1 MRSTTRRCSTRAF
14 DRNRPTQTNGCHTR
28 GERIVWLTVND
39 PLPEI
44 SDVDLIQRMGT
55 GDTMAFSTFQR
66 RHIGI
71 IYSTAHRVLNNETD
85 AEDVAQEVLFMLWE
99 KSPMYDVSRGKPV
112 TWLVTMTRNKAID
125 RLRSLQRRLR
135 LQDEVRL
142 ENPESIDTR
151 TPSQSLR
158 ATEKNEL
165 VRTAVMK
172 LNPDQREVIEMLYFS
187 GLSQQEISDRI
198 DKPLSTVKARIHRGM
213 VRLRKIVGAEI

>member
-1 MRSTTRRCSTRAF
+1 M
-14 DRNRPTQTNGCHTR
+14 PQTNVCHVR
-28 GERIVWLTVND
+28 SLCIASLPVSDL
-39 PLPEI
+39 LPEI

-55 GDTMAFSTFQR
+55 GDTEAFSIFQR

-71 IYSTAHRVLNNETD
+71 IYSTAHRVLNNDTD
-85 AEDVAQEVLFMLWE
+85 AEDVSQEVLFMLWE
-99 KSPMYDVSRGKPV
+99 KSPMYDISRGKPV

-142 ENPESIDTR
+142 ENPESMDTR
-151 TPSQSLR
+151 TPAQSLR
-158 ATEKNEL
+158 ANEKNEL

-198 DKPLSTVKARIHRGM
+198 HKPLSTVKARIHRGM
-213 VRLRKIVGAEI
+213 VRLRKIVGTEI

>member
-1 MRSTTRRCSTRAF
+1 M
-14 DRNRPTQTNGCHTR
+14 
-28 GERIVWLTVND
+28 ND

>member
-1 MRSTTRRCSTRAF
+1 MQNYCIGLQLVS
-14 DRNRPTQTNGCHTR
+14 
-28 GERIVWLTVND
+28 VL
-39 PLPEI
+39 LPEI

-55 GDTMAFSTFQR
+55 GDTEAFSNFQR

-71 IYSTAHRVLNNETD
+71 IYSTAHRVLNNDTD
-85 AEDVAQEVLFMLWE
+85 AEDVTQEVLFMLWE
-99 KSPMYDVSRGKPV
+99 KSPMYDISRGKPV

-142 ENPESIDTR
+142 ENPESMDTR
-151 TPSQSLR
+151 TPAQSLR
-158 ATEKNEL
+158 ANEKNEL

-198 DKPLSTVKARIHRGM
+198 HKPLSTVKARIHRGM
-213 VRLRKIVGAEI
+213 VRLRKIVGTEIS

>member
-1 MRSTTRRCSTRAF
+1 MRSMTRRCSAGAF
-14 DRNRPTQTNGCHTR
+14 DRHTPPQTNGCHVR
-28 GERIVWLTVND
+28 AEHIVCFTVND
-39 PLPEI
+39 PLPEY

-55 GDTMAFSTFQR
+55 GDSEAFSIFQR

-71 IYSTAHRVLNNETD
+71 IYSTAHRVLNNDTD

-99 KSPMYDVSRGKPV
+99 KSPMYDIDRGKPV

-142 ENPESIDTR
+142 ENLESIDTR
-151 TPSQSLR
+151 TPAQSLR

-213 VRLRKIVGAEI
+213 VRLRKIVGTEI

>member
-1 MRSTTRRCSTRAF
+1 MHSLIPVS
-14 DRNRPTQTNGCHTR
+14 D
-28 GERIVWLTVND
+28 L
-39 PLPEI
+39 LPEI

-55 GDTMAFSTFQR
+55 GDTEAFSIFQR

-71 IYSTAHRVLNNETD
+71 IYSTAHRVLNNDTD
-85 AEDVAQEVLFMLWE
+85 AEDVTQEVLFMLWE
-99 KSPMYDVSRGKPV
+99 KSPMYDISRGKPV

-125 RLRSLQRRLR
+125 RLRSLRRRLR

-142 ENPESIDTR
+142 ENPESMDTR
-151 TPSQSLR
+151 TPAQSLR
-158 ATEKNEL
+158 ANEKNEL

-198 DKPLSTVKARIHRGM
+198 HKPLSTVKARIHRGM
-213 VRLRKIVGAEI
+213 VRLRKIVGTEI

>member
-1 MRSTTRRCSTRAF
+1 VHSLPPVS
-14 DRNRPTQTNGCHTR
+14 D
-28 GERIVWLTVND
+28 L
-39 PLPEI
+39 LPEI

-55 GDTMAFSTFQR
+55 GDTEAFSIFQR

-71 IYSTAHRVLNNETD
+71 IYSTAHRVLNNDTD
-85 AEDVAQEVLFMLWE
+85 AEDVTQEVLFMLWE
-99 KSPMYDVSRGKPV
+99 KSPMYDISRGKPV

-142 ENPESIDTR
+142 ENPESMDTR
-151 TPSQSLR
+151 TPAQSLR
-158 ATEKNEL
+158 ANEKNEL

-198 DKPLSTVKARIHRGM
+198 HKPLSTVKARIHRGM
-213 VRLRKIVGAEI
+213 VRLRKIVGTEI

>member
-1 MRSTTRRCSTRAF
+1 MAGRFLSLSATSYQREYAADKCLPCAKTLHRFAAVS
-14 DRNRPTQTNGCHTR
+14 D
-28 GERIVWLTVND
+28 L
-39 PLPEI
+39 LPEI

-55 GDTMAFSTFQR
+55 GDTEAFSIFQR

-71 IYSTAHRVLNNETD
+71 IYSTAHRVLNNDTD
-85 AEDVAQEVLFMLWE
+85 AEDVTQEVLFMLWE
-99 KSPMYDVSRGKPV
+99 KSPMYDISRGKPV

-142 ENPESIDTR
+142 ENPESMDTR
-151 TPSQSLR
+151 TPAQSLR
-158 ATEKNEL
+158 ANEKNEL

-198 DKPLSTVKARIHRGM
+198 HKPLSTVKARIHRGM
-213 VRLRKIVGAEI
+213 VRLRKIVGTEI

>member
-1 MRSTTRRCSTRAF
+1 MA
-14 DRNRPTQTNGCHTR
+14 G
-28 GERIVWLTVND
+28 RILSLSATSYWREYAADKCLPCAKPLHRFAAVSDL
-39 PLPEI
+39 LPEI

-55 GDTMAFSTFQR
+55 GDTEAFSIFQR

-71 IYSTAHRVLNNETD
+71 IYSTAHRVLNNDTD
-85 AEDVAQEVLFMLWE
+85 AEDVTQEVLFMLWE
-99 KSPMYDVSRGKPV
+99 KSPMYDISRGKPV

-142 ENPESIDTR
+142 ENPESMDTR
-151 TPSQSLR
+151 TPAQSLR
-158 ATEKNEL
+158 ANEKNEL

-198 DKPLSTVKARIHRGM
+198 HKPLSTVKARIHRGM
-213 VRLRKIVGAEI
+213 VRLRKIVGTEI

>member
-1 MRSTTRRCSTRAF
+1 MHSLPPVS
-14 DRNRPTQTNGCHTR
+14 D
-28 GERIVWLTVND
+28 L
-39 PLPEI
+39 LPEI

-55 GDTMAFSTFQR
+55 GDTEAFSIFQR

-71 IYSTAHRVLNNETD
+71 IYSTAHRVLNNDTD
-85 AEDVAQEVLFMLWE
+85 AEDVTQEVLFMLWE
-99 KSPMYDVSRGKPV
+99 KSPMYDISRGKPV

-142 ENPESIDTR
+142 ENPESMDTR
-151 TPSQSLR
+151 TPAQSLR
-158 ATEKNEL
+158 ANEKNEL

-198 DKPLSTVKARIHRGM
+198 HKPLSTVKARIHRGM
-213 VRLRKIVGAEI
+213 VRLRKIVGTEI

>member
-1 MRSTTRRCSTRAF
+1 MHSLPPVS
-14 DRNRPTQTNGCHTR
+14 D
-28 GERIVWLTVND
+28 L
-39 PLPEI
+39 LPEI

-55 GDTMAFSTFQR
+55 GDTEAFSIFQR

-71 IYSTAHRVLNNETD
+71 IYSTAHRVLNNDTD
-85 AEDVAQEVLFMLWE
+85 AEDVTQEVLFMLWE
-99 KSPMYDVSRGKPV
+99 KSPMYDISRGKPV

-142 ENPESIDTR
+142 ENPESMDTR
-151 TPSQSLR
+151 TPAQSLR
-158 ATEKNEL
+158 ANEKNEL

-198 DKPLSTVKARIHRGM
+198 HKPLSTVKARIHRGM
-213 VRLRKIVGAEI
+213 VRLRRIVGTEI

>member
-1 MRSTTRRCSTRAF
+1 M
-14 DRNRPTQTNGCHTR
+14 PQTNVCHAR
-28 GERIVWLTVND
+28 SLRIASLPVSDL
-39 PLPEI
+39 LPEI

-55 GDTMAFSTFQR
+55 GDTEAFSIFHR

-71 IYSTAHRVLNNETD
+71 IYSTAHRVLNNDTD
-85 AEDVAQEVLFMLWE
+85 AEDVTQEVLFMLWE
-99 KSPMYDVSRGKPV
+99 KSPMYDISRGKPV

-142 ENPESIDTR
+142 ENPESMDTR
-151 TPSQSLR
+151 TPAQSLR
-158 ATEKNEL
+158 ANEKNEL

-198 DKPLSTVKARIHRGM
+198 HKPLSTVKARIHRGM
-213 VRLRKIVGAEI
+213 VRLRKIVGTEI

>member
-1 MRSTTRRCSTRAF
+1 MHSLPPVS
-14 DRNRPTQTNGCHTR
+14 D
-28 GERIVWLTVND
+28 L
-39 PLPEI
+39 LPEI

-55 GDTMAFSTFQR
+55 GDTEAFSIFQR

-71 IYSTAHRVLNNETD
+71 IYSTAHRVLTNDTD
-85 AEDVAQEVLFMLWE
+85 AEDVTQEVLFMLWE
-99 KSPMYDVSRGKPV
+99 KSPMYDISRGKPV

-142 ENPESIDTR
+142 ENPESMDTR
-151 TPSQSLR
+151 TPAQSLR
-158 ATEKNEL
+158 ANEKNEL

-198 DKPLSTVKARIHRGM
+198 HKPLSTVKARIHRGM
-213 VRLRKIVGAEI
+213 VRLRKIVGTEI

>member
-1 MRSTTRRCSTRAF
+1 M
-14 DRNRPTQTNGCHTR
+14 PQTNVCHVR
-28 GERIVWLTVND
+28 SLCIASLPVSDL
-39 PLPEI
+39 LPEI

-55 GDTMAFSTFQR
+55 GDTEAFSIFQR

-71 IYSTAHRVLNNETD
+71 IYSTAHRVLNNDTD
-85 AEDVAQEVLFMLWE
+85 AEDVTQEVLFMLWE
-99 KSPMYDVSRGKPV
+99 KSPMYDISRGKPV

-142 ENPESIDTR
+142 ENPESMDTR
-151 TPSQSLR
+151 TPAQSLR
-158 ATEKNEL
+158 ANEKNEL

-198 DKPLSTVKARIHRGM
+198 HKPLSTVKARIHRGM
-213 VRLRKIVGAEI
+213 VRLRKIVGTEI

>member
-1 MRSTTRRCSTRAF
+1 MPQTKVCHARSLCIASYLVS
-14 DRNRPTQTNGCHTR
+14 D
-28 GERIVWLTVND
+28 L
-39 PLPEI
+39 LPEI

-55 GDTMAFSTFQR
+55 GDTEAFSIFQR

-71 IYSTAHRVLNNETD
+71 IYSTAHRVLNNDTD
-85 AEDVAQEVLFMLWE
+85 AEDVTQEVLFMLWE
-99 KSPMYDVSRGKPV
+99 KSPMYDISRGKPV

-142 ENPESIDTR
+142 ENPESMDTR
-151 TPSQSLR
+151 TPAQSLR
-158 ATEKNEL
+158 ANEKNEL

-198 DKPLSTVKARIHRGM
+198 HKPLSTVKARIHRGM
-213 VRLRKIVGAEI
+213 VRLRKIVGTEI

>member
-1 MRSTTRRCSTRAF
+1 M
-14 DRNRPTQTNGCHTR
+14 PQTNVCHAR
-28 GERIVWLTVND
+28 SLCIASLPVSDL
-39 PLPEI
+39 LPEI

-55 GDTMAFSTFQR
+55 GDTEAFSIFQR

-71 IYSTAHRVLNNETD
+71 IYSTAHRVLNNDTD
-85 AEDVAQEVLFMLWE
+85 AEDVSQEVLFMLWE
-99 KSPMYDVSRGKPV
+99 KSPMYDISRGKPV

-142 ENPESIDTR
+142 ENPESMDTR
-151 TPSQSLR
+151 TPAQSLR
-158 ATEKNEL
+158 ANEKNEL

-198 DKPLSTVKARIHRGM
+198 HKPLSTVKARIHRGM
-213 VRLRKIVGAEI
+213 VRLRKIVGTEI

>member
-1 MRSTTRRCSTRAF
+1 M
-14 DRNRPTQTNGCHTR
+14 
-28 GERIVWLTVND
+28 ND
-39 PLPEI
+39 PLPEY

-55 GDTMAFSTFQR
+55 GDSEAFSIFQR

-71 IYSTAHRVLNNETD
+71 IYSTAHRVLNNDTD

-99 KSPMYDVSRGKPV
+99 KSPMYDISRGKPV

-142 ENPESIDTR
+142 ENPDYLDTQ
-151 TPSQSLR
+151 TPAQSLR
-158 ATEKNEL
+158 AAEKNEL

-172 LNPDQREVIEMLYFS
+172 LNRDQREVIEMLYFS

-198 DKPLSTVKARIHRGM
+198 HKPLSTVKARIHRGM
-213 VRLRKIVGAEI
+213 VRLRKIVGTEI

>member
-1 MRSTTRRCSTRAF
+1 M
-14 DRNRPTQTNGCHTR
+14 PQTNVCHAR
-28 GERIVWLTVND
+28 SLRIASLPVSDL
-39 PLPEI
+39 LPEI

-55 GDTMAFSTFQR
+55 GDTEAFSIFQR

-71 IYSTAHRVLNNETD
+71 IYSTAHRVLNNDTD
-85 AEDVAQEVLFMLWE
+85 AEDVTQEVLFMLWE
-99 KSPMYDVSRGKPV
+99 KSPMYDISRGKPV

-142 ENPESIDTR
+142 ENPESMDTR
-151 TPSQSLR
+151 TPAQSLR
-158 ATEKNEL
+158 ANEKNEL

-198 DKPLSTVKARIHRGM
+198 HKPLSTVKARIHRGM
-213 VRLRKIVGAEI
+213 VRLRRIVGTEI

>member
-1 MRSTTRRCSTRAF
+1 MRSLCIASLPVS
-14 DRNRPTQTNGCHTR
+14 D
-28 GERIVWLTVND
+28 L
-39 PLPEI
+39 LPEI

-55 GDTMAFSTFQR
+55 GDTEAFSIFQR

-71 IYSTAHRVLNNETD
+71 IYSTAHRVLNNDTD
-85 AEDVAQEVLFMLWE
+85 AEDVTQEVLFMLWE
-99 KSPMYDVSRGKPV
+99 KSPMYDISRGKPV

-142 ENPESIDTR
+142 ENPESMDTR
-151 TPSQSLR
+151 TPAQSLR
-158 ATEKNEL
+158 ANEKNEL

-198 DKPLSTVKARIHRGM
+198 HKPLSTVKARIHRGM
-213 VRLRKIVGAEI
+213 VRLRKIVGTEI

>member
-1 MRSTTRRCSTRAF
+1 M
-14 DRNRPTQTNGCHTR
+14 PQTNVCHVR
-28 GERIVWLTVND
+28 SHCVGLQAVSDL
-39 PLPEI
+39 LPEI
-44 SDVDLIQRMGT
+44 SDVELIQCMGR
-55 GDTMAFSTFQR
+55 GDTEAFSNFQR

-71 IYSTAHRVLNNETD
+71 IYSTAHRVLNNDTD
-85 AEDVAQEVLFMLWE
+85 AEDVTQEVLFMLWE
-99 KSPMYDVSRGKPV
+99 KSPMYDISRGKPV

-142 ENPESIDTR
+142 ENPESMDTR
-151 TPSQSLR
+151 TPAQSLR
-158 ATEKNEL
+158 ANEKNEL

-198 DKPLSTVKARIHRGM
+198 HKPLSTVKARIHRGM
-213 VRLRKIVGAEI
+213 VRLRKIVGTEI

>member
-1 MRSTTRRCSTRAF
+1 M
-14 DRNRPTQTNGCHTR
+14 PQTNVCHAR
-28 GERIVWLTVND
+28 SLRIASLPVSDL
-39 PLPEI
+39 LPEI

-55 GDTMAFSTFQR
+55 GDTEAFSIFQR

-71 IYSTAHRVLNNETD
+71 IYSTAHRVLNNDTD
-85 AEDVAQEVLFMLWE
+85 AEDVTQEVLFMLWE
-99 KSPMYDVSRGKPV
+99 KSPMYDISRGKPV

-142 ENPESIDTR
+142 ENPESMDTR
-151 TPSQSLR
+151 TPAQSLR
-158 ATEKNEL
+158 ANEKNEL

-198 DKPLSTVKARIHRGM
+198 HKPLSTVKARIHRGM
-213 VRLRKIVGAEI
+213 VRLRKIVGTEI